1 MTELFGPGWGNY
13 AIQGIIEVTPPE
25 PVSLL
30 PQTPGWFVLAA
41 VLALLI
47 TRLGWRK
54 LRRWQHNRY
63 RRDALTRLEQLRAR
77 VDGGDMTALQ
87 ELAFLL
93 RATALHAAPREQVAS
108 CSGSQWEVAVAQLA
122 PQLAPLPVAT
132 FHRLAYQTPHTAD
145 AMNAGALLDQLERW
159 ILQHRG
165 RDD

>member
-13 AIQGIIEVTPPE
+13 AIRGIIEVTAPE

-63 RRDALTRLEQLRAR
+63 RRDALTRLEQLRLR
-77 VDGGDMTALQ
+77 VDGGDITALQ
-87 ELAFLL
+87 ELAPLL

-108 CSGSQWEVAVAQLA
+108 SSGPQWRAALAQLA
-122 PQLAPLPVAT
+122 PQLAPLPLDT
-132 FHRLAYQTPHTAD
+132 FHRLAYQTPRAAD
-145 AMNAGALLDQLERW
+145 AVDAGALFDQLEHW
-159 ILQHRG
+159 IVQHRG